1 MPRPVWGDGAS
12 RAGRYIFPAVQR
24 GPVLNA
30 VVFDLDDT
38 LAVTDGDRSA
48 LLTAAADRAG
58 VSLSFDREAYL
69 EAHREHSGTESRRPV
84 FEALAGP
91 DAPALTRAYRETIGD
106 ALVPV
111 EGAEGILDALRER
124 YRLGLLTDGP
134 GRTQR
139 DKLER
144 LGWSD
149 AFDAVVVTGPIG
161 APKPD
166 PRAFEA
172 IAEELGVAPGEA
184 VYVGDAPD
192 RDIAGAAAAGFRT
205 VQVRFP
211 DGPEAHPDAD
221 ATIRRSALAT
231 LPAVL
236 EERFGDPTG
245 DA

>member
-1 MPRPVWGDGAS
+1 MPT
-12 RAGRYIFPAVQR
+12 
-24 GPVLNA
+24 A

-38 LAVTDGDRSA
+38 LAVTDGDRST
-48 LLTAAADRAG
+48 LLAAAADRAG

-69 EAHREHSGTESRRPV
+69 DAHREHSGTESRRPV
-84 FEALAGP
+84 FEALVGS
-91 DAPALTRAYRETIGD
+91 DAPALTRAYRETIGE
-106 ALVPV
+106 ALTPV
-111 EGAEGILDALRER
+111 EGAEAVLETLRGR

-144 LGWSD
+144 LGWTD

-166 PRAFEA
+166 RRAFET
-172 IAEELGVAPGEA
+172 IADELGVAPGEA
-184 VYVGDAPD
+184 VYVGDDPE

-205 VQVRFP
+205 LQVQYP
-211 DGPEAHPDAD
+211 DGPTPHPDVG
-221 ATIRRSALAT
+221 ATMRRSAFAT

-236 EERFGDPTG
+236 GDRLGDPA
-245 DA
+245 DDP